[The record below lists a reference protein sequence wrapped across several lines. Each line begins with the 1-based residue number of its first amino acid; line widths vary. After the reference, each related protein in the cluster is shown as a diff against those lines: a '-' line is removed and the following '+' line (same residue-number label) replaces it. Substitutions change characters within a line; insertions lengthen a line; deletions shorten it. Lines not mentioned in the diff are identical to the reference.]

1 MPTTKFNLRESV
13 PILNRDAPATT
24 KIAALIYL
32 ISFCMSLHLL
42 INIISAA
49 YLLSLKDFAIS
60 PKVSGNALRNLTLFT
75 AGAIAVWVLVKGL
88 LIANVFFRRRWARNV
103 LSVITLLI
111 FFVILLT
118 HLAHPENASVNLG
131 NNLDHVAEVAAVILL
146 FAPKSTAWF
155 RSRT

>member
-1 MPTTKFNLRESV
+1 MPTIKFNLRESV

-42 INIISAA
+42 INIVFAA
-49 YLLSLKDFAIS
+49 YLLSLKNFSIS
-60 PKVSGNALRNLTLFT
+60 PKISGDTLRNITLFT
-75 AGAIAVWVLVKGL
+75 AAAIAVWVLVKGL
-88 LIANVFFRRRWARNV
+88 LIATVFFRRRWAKNA

-118 HLAHPENASVNLG
+118 HLTHPENASTNLR
-131 NNLDHVAEVAAVILL
+131 NNLEHVAEVVAVIFL
-146 FAPKSTAWF
+146 FTPKSTAWF
-155 RSRT
+155 RSRA